1 VIELRPAR
9 WDDLCL
15 LPTWIT
21 SPEQLRIWAGPSLP
35 WPLTEPA
42 LRAYADQPSDVQLIW
57 TAVTVPHAEPVGHA
71 CLLVRE
77 GGSQGRLSRVLVDPA
92 RRGEGLGRALVATA
106 VRTAFAATG
115 IDTLTLGVYR
125 HNVAAVRLYE
135 SVGFTEVGRAPAAF
149 EVDGE
154 RWTAIEMVLTRDGRN
169 GEDPG

>member
-1 VIELRPAR
+1 MIELRPAR

-135 SVGFTEVGRAPAAF
+135 SGGFTEGGRAPAAF